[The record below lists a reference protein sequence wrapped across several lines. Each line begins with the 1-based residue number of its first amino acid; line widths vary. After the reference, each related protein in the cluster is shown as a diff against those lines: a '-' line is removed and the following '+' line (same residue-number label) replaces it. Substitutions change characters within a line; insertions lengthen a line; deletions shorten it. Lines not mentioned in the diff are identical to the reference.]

1 MIFVIVMRKTQDKDK
16 FEKIK
21 PFFQPIAYAK
31 LIRNWDVNYIMKYT
45 LYKIPRKEFEY
56 YLLNIIFCPIWN
68 ENGKFWK
75 N

>member
-31 LIRNWDVNYIMKYT
+31 LIRNWDVNYIM
-45 LYKIPRKEFEY
+45 EY
-56 YLLNIIFCPIWN
+56 SEKRVWVLSIKHYILSNL
-68 ENGKFWK
+68 K
-75 N
+75 